1 MSGILKTFFRGR
13 KDKDLNNCASK
24 YLTSYNNN
32 IRLFKTGLL
41 LSENN
46 ILKIK
51 KNHNNSTLKTNT
63 NYTSQYYT
71 TESNAFNT
79 NYFYPKKNYNS
90 YYEDY
95 IGRKAQNQKLTINNN
110 LLLNLT
116 INKNK
121 AIAKQ
126 NEKNENSKASF
137 KNYSNYSYKKEC
149 LLRDYMINRRD
160 KKKESKSLTTKDNC
174 KENSIEVEQFV
185 HSLINSNNGNKQKL
199 HHIDSSKYLSY
210 KNNKSIKKIYVILQ
224 RLT

>member
-1 MSGILKTFFRGR
+1 MSGILETFFRGR
-13 KDKDLNNCASK
+13 KDKDLNNCACK

-32 IRLFKTGLL
+32 LRLFKTGLL

-51 KNHNNSTLKTNT
+51 KNHNNSTVKTNT

-79 NYFYPKKNYNS
+79 NYFYLKKNHNS

-110 LLLNLT
+110 LLHNLT

-126 NEKNENSKASF
+126 KEKNENSKTSF
-137 KNYSNYSYKKEC
+137 KNYSYKK
-149 LLRDYMINRRD
+149 
-160 KKKESKSLTTKDNC
+160 
-174 KENSIEVEQFV
+174 
-185 HSLINSNNGNKQKL
+185 KL
-199 HHIDSSKYLSY
+199 FI
-210 KNNKSIKKIYVILQ
+210 
-224 RLT
+224 